1 MNEQIFTTEE
11 EVTQVNPVEYVHT
24 VTDGTPI
31 DFGSN
36 NDSKFYTLQGY
47 EAHSVA
53 EQECAYILDTRN
65 IVFIL
70 LFSLVLLRLYGQLK
84 NTISNYF
91 S

>member
-1 MNEQIFTTEE
+1 MDEKIFTTEE
-11 EVTQVNPVEYVHT
+11 EVTQVNNLEYVHT
-24 VTDGTPI
+24 ITDSIPI

-65 IVFIL
+65 VILIL
-70 LFSLVLLRLYGQLK
+70 LFSLVLLRLYGLLK